1 MRKRTR
7 AREVAL
13 QLMTL
18 VDTRGDEALRNI
30 DDTLR
35 MLYKLDRN
43 GEIQTQRDID
53 EDLLQFAHKLVEGSR
68 EMRAGIDKIIGNAAQ
83 NWHLS
88 RMAILDRN
96 ILRMAVYEMLYLS
109 DIPAK
114 VSINEAI
121 ELGKRYSTQQSGAFI
136 NGILDRI
143 RREQKV

>member
-7 AREVAL
+7 AREIAL
-13 QLMTL
+13 QMLSL
-18 VDTRGDEALRNI
+18 ADTRGEEALAEV

-35 MLYKLDRN
+35 MLYKLDRD
-43 GEIQTQRDID
+43 GEVKAQDID
-53 EDLLQFAHKLVEGSR
+53 EDLLHFARQLVDGTL
-68 EMRAGIDKIIGNAAQ
+68 EMRPGIDEVISNAAQ

-88 RMAILDRN
+88 RRAIVDRN
-96 ILRMAVYEMLYLS
+96 ILRMAVYEMLHDK

-121 ELGKRYSTQQSGAFI
+121 ELGKQFSTGQSGSFI

-143 RREQKV
+143 RREHGI

>member
-13 QLMTL
+13 QLLTL
-18 VDTRGDEALRNI
+18 VDTRGDESLKDI
-30 DDTLR
+30 DDTLG

-43 GEIQTQRDID
+43 GEIRTQKDID
-53 EDLLQFAHKLVEGSR
+53 EDILQFARKLVEGSR
-68 EMRAGIDKIIGNAAQ
+68 EMRADIDKIIGNAAQ

-96 ILRMAVYEMLYLS
+96 ILRMAVYEMLHLS

-143 RREQKV
+143 RREQNA